1 MILKAL
7 VANYGTA
14 GLEEETRTWWG
25 KRFEVWRFETQCEHF
40 EAQGERGK
48 QARICCYKHG
58 GE

>member
-7 VANYGTA
+7 VANYWTA

-40 EAQGERGK
+40 EAQGERG
-48 QARICCYKHG
+48 
-58 GE
+58 